1 MERWRREA
9 AVEGDGVMTERG
21 KGRTVGEVSREGGV
35 HVAGDGAV
43 PEPSYHAGWRR
54 TQGAM
59 D

>member
-1 MERWRREA
+1 
-9 AVEGDGVMTERG
+9 MTERG
-21 KGRTVGEVSREGGV
+21 KGRAGGEVSREGGV